1 MLYAC
6 AAPGGQATDSPNSTA
21 VHGYAAKVP
30 KKNIQGHTGPHTLWD
45 DYQSGKKSASQLLRA
60 ASRVY
65 SPRLNNNYYYYC
77 IVIISIVFIRFMYIL
92 NFSE

>member
-30 KKNIQGHTGPHTLWD
+30 KKNIQGHTGPHIHLM
-45 DYQSGKKSASQLLRA
+45 GRLPIREKECLPA
-60 ASRVY
+60 ASCCQQSLQPPV
-65 SPRLNNNYYYYC
+65 
-77 IVIISIVFIRFMYIL
+77 
-92 NFSE
+92 